1 MKSFAFGNRSSG
13 LDGMISSINQC
24 SPRREMLN

>member
-13 LDGMISSINQC
+13 LDGMTSSINQR
-24 SPRREMLN
+24 SRGGIG